1 MVDSVAGRKKRLR
14 IPAQCSY
21 LALLVLAPLVLGCP
35 GTSASTYE
43 VYNEVLRDYQGRRTP
58 VEVCRHTNLPIFSKK
73 SRQVGED
80 FPKGAWELS
89 EEAASRLR
97 QVFPDLKESTLDS
110 FRRRNREPIEI
121 EADSIDVSGV
131 SVATGSCRDK
141 DLSGLRGQAVE
152 LSGVGLS
159 DDRRQALVYLGIIGS
174 QTGRGWYILLEW
186 KSGGWREMQRVQAW
200 VA

>member
-1 MVDSVAGRKKRLR
+1 MADSVAGGKKRLR
-14 IPAQCSY
+14 N
-21 LALLVLAPLVLGCP
+21 LVLVLVVLAPLVLGCR
-35 GTSASTYE
+35 GGSASTYE
-43 VYNEVLRDYQGRRTP
+43 VYNEVLSDYPGRRTP

-97 QVFPDLKESTLDS
+97 QVFPDIEESTLDS
-110 FRRRNREPIEI
+110 FRTRNKEPIAI
-121 EADSIDVSGV
+121 EANPIEVPGV
-131 SVATGSCRDK
+131 SIATGSCDDRDF
-141 DLSGLRGQAVE
+141 SELRGQIVE

-186 KSGGWREMQRVQAW
+186 KSGGWSEMQRVQAW
-200 VA
+200 VS